1 MTKKVITLNTI
12 TYKNKNIDNIRYKPI
27 AKLGQGSYGLVVKCI
42 DKQTNKIVAI
52 KKLND
57 SYYQAPEIIREFN
70 ILNKLKNHINVI
82 SLLNIFRI
90 KSFLYIV
97 FPHMDYNMYEYITEY
112 HPDGLGYDLT
122 KSFMK
127 QVRFIII
134 KRQKIKMMFLDNKR
148 HRLYPWKSY
157 NTQRYKTR

>member
-1 MTKKVITLNTI
+1 MIKKLVKLNTV
-12 TYKNKNIDNIRYKPI
+12 TYKKKNTDNIRYKPI

-42 DKQTNKIVAI
+42 DKQTNKVVAI

-70 ILNKLKNHINVI
+70 ILNKLKNHVNVI

-112 HPDGLGYDLT
+112 YPNGLGYDIT
-122 KSFMK
+122 KGFMK

-134 KRQKIKMMFLDNKR
+134 KKHTKIKMLFLDNKG
-148 HRLYPWKSY
+148 HRLHP
-157 NTQRYKTR
+157 